1 MKLPRELERRI
12 LAMPG
17 VTVRARHGVIP
28 DPAAPAAVALVV
40 GMAELDR
47 GRLRTT
53 NPVKAVGEVNARDWK
68 ARSRRTDAAW
78 SAVSRTLG
86 RHLSLLA
93 PFADAYH
100 GDMALRILFTRLGGR
115 RMDRS
120 NLPTAIKATEDAL
133 AFMMGACDGDPRW
146 RSEFAQE
153 PGGVVGVRIELEVA
167 KE

>member
-1 MKLPRELERRI
+1 
-12 LAMPG
+12 LA
-17 VTVRARHGVIP
+17 ASI
-28 DPAAPAAVALVV
+28 D
-40 GMAELDR
+40 
-47 GRLRTT
+47 
-53 NPVKAVGEVNARDWK
+53 VKTVGEVNGRDWK

-78 SAVSRTLG
+78 QAVGNTLG

-100 GDMALRILFTRLGGR
+100 GGKALRIVFTRLGGR

-153 PGGVVGVRIELEVA
+153 PGGAFGVRVEMQVVEQRPLTTHNMLL
-167 KE
+167 

>member
-1 MKLPRELERRI
+1 MSMKLSRALERQI
-12 LAMPG
+12 LA
-17 VTVRARHGVIP
+17 TVRARHPAP
-28 DPAAPAAVALVV
+28 DAPMQDAAALVA

-47 GRLRTT
+47 GRLRIAI
-53 NPVKAVGEVNARDWK
+53 PVKAVGEVNGRDWK

-78 SAVSRTLG
+78 QAVGNTLG

-100 GDMALRILFTRLGGR
+100 GGKALRIVFTRLGGR

-153 PGGVVGVRIELEVA
+153 PGGACGVRVEV
-167 KE
+167 EIVG